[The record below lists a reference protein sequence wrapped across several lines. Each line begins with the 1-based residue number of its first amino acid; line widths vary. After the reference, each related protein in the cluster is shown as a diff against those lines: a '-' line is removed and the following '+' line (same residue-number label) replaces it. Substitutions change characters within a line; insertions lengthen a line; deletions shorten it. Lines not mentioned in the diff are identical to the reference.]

1 MTTRMI
7 VGSRTSPL
15 ASAQTEEVLSQ
26 LRALVSDV
34 EFVVEPVITKGDREK
49 DTPLESL
56 ERGVF
61 AKEIELALLAG
72 EADFAVHSA
81 KDLSSTLP
89 DGLEIAAVGRRLDAR
104 DVLVNKWDLPL
115 QQMPAGARIGTS
127 SPRRTAQLSALR
139 PDIKVLPIRG
149 NVGTRLEKAKGSDY
163 DGVVLA
169 AAGIMRLG
177 RQDEIIQFLEPNSF
191 TPEVGQGTL
200 ALEARSNDSRVAEVL
215 NPVDHGPSG
224 VALRAER
231 AFLAALGGGCEMPV
245 AAYAQQLGDSIEIV
259 AMASTP
265 DGSRLFRTKV
275 TSNGEDEAAA
285 GRRAATTLLEAGA
298 REIIDPPAGR

>member
-1 MTTRMI
+1 
-7 VGSRTSPL
+7 
-15 ASAQTEEVLSQ
+15 
-26 LRALVSDV
+26 
-34 EFVVEPVITKGDREK
+34 
-49 DTPLESL
+49 
-56 ERGVF
+56 
-61 AKEIELALLAG
+61 
-72 EADFAVHSA
+72 
-81 KDLSSTLP
+81 
-89 DGLEIAAVGRRLDAR
+89 
-104 DVLVNKWDLPL
+104 
-115 QQMPAGARIGTS
+115 
-127 SPRRTAQLSALR
+127 
-139 PDIKVLPIRG
+139 
-149 NVGTRLEKAKGSDY
+149 
-163 DGVVLA
+163 
-169 AAGIMRLG
+169 MRLG